1 MLSQKR
7 GGFQLLEPSPFL
19 KYLLDYKLS
28 DEIDLIKV
36 IVNYYSQNKNCQL
49 YLALAKPFPKPLIS
63 IFNYS

>member
-19 KYLLDYKLS
+19 KYFLDYKLS

-49 YLALAKPFPKPLIS
+49 YLALDNCLMS
-63 IFNYS
+63 IVLCLLST